1 MKQPAVLSIAQ
12 TGLLLAAL
20 AWSAGQTAA
29 ADIPVADLSGLDP
42 SATGAAV
49 IDDQDPDRWDRG
61 PLSRP
66 LSPQEAQR
74 ILDEVTR
81 IIDRSPY
88 APPSRRLGTRLPKAV
103 DLRGELPPVADRG
116 DLGVST
122 SVIFATAYYQMSQSL
137 KHFRHPAWNLNNP
150 EHQGSVAFV
159 RAMQRAGG
167 PDDVYQILQNDGTV
181 DRAEM
186 PYNPLGP
193 VVEPTANQLEMALPY
208 RISRHAALWD
218 NGDAIPARP
227 YDNPTENAKAWLADG
242 FLLSCRLDPR
252 SHPGFPG
259 DTNPPARYFDPAT
272 QPGIDPSFGVAL
284 VGYND
289 RINPTGRGAEH
300 RGGFLMVNSRGPRWN
315 GAMHGYLWLSYAY
328 VRRYVRDCSIMV
340 PGGPDTP
347 VVTGYTY
354 SEQPVAGGGTVP
366 TIIITGR
373 NFGYYRRAADVEVR
387 DVGAADTVFR
397 FTNESI
403 EVEVESCLKA
413 GPLVVYNWEGTP
425 SNAVWYKPLIPKSPS
440 E

>member
-1 MKQPAVLSIAQ
+1 MKAPAVLSTALFLATLALSPGQ
-12 TGLLLAAL
+12 STAAGTQVADPSGLDR
-20 AWSAGQTAA
+20 SA
-29 ADIPVADLSGLDP
+29 ADI
-42 SATGAAV
+42 AV
-49 IDDQDPDRWDRG
+49 IDAQDTDLWSRG
-61 PLSRP
+61 PTSRP
-66 LSPQEAQR
+66 LSPEAAQK

-88 APPSRRLGTRLPKAV
+88 APPSRLLGTRLPKAV
-103 DLRGELPPVADRG
+103 DLRGESPPVADRG
-116 DLGVST
+116 DVSVPT
-122 SVIFATAYYQMSQSL
+122 SVLFATVYYQMSQSL
-137 KHFRHPAWNLNNP
+137 KHFRHPAWDRMNP

-167 PDDVYQILQNDGTV
+167 FEDVYQILQNYGTV

-193 VVEPTANQLEMALPY
+193 VVEPLPDQLQAALPY
-208 RISRHAALWD
+208 RISRYAALWD
-218 NGDAIPARP
+218 NGDAIPTKP

-242 FLLSCRLDPR
+242 FVLSCRLDPR

-272 QPGIDPSFGVAL
+272 QPGINPSDGVAL

-289 RINPTGRGAEH
+289 QINPSGRGAEH

-315 GAMHGYLWLSYAY
+315 GDMHGYLWLSYAY

-340 PGGPDTP
+340 PGGSDTP

-354 SEQPVAGGGTVP
+354 SEAEYKGRTVP
-366 TIIITGR
+366 TIIITGK
-373 NFGYYRRAADVEVR
+373 NFGYYRRAADAEFNGV
-387 DVGAADTVFR
+387 AADYVVR
-397 FTNESI
+397 FTNEAI
-403 EVEVESCLKA
+403 EVIPYSCVKA
-413 GPLVVYNWEGTP
+413 GPLVVYNWDGTP
-425 SNAVWYKPLIPKSPS
+425 SNALWYVPLIPKSTS

>member
-1 MKQPAVLSIAQ
+1 MKAPAVLSTA
-12 TGLLLAAL
+12 LFLAAL
-20 AWSAGQTAA
+20 ALPPGQPAA
-29 ADIPVADLSGLDP
+29 AGTQVGYPNGRDP
-42 SATGAAV
+42 SAGAAAV
-49 IDDQDPDRWDRG
+49 IDDLGPDLWSRG
-61 PLSRP
+61 PTSRP

-122 SVIFATAYYQMSQSL
+122 SVIFATAYYQLSQSL

-159 RAMQRAGG
+159 RAMQMAGG

-218 NGDAIPARP
+218 NGDAIPTRP

-242 FLLSCRLDPR
+242 FVLSCRLDPR

-272 QPGIDPSFGVAL
+272 QPGIDPSVGVAL

-289 RINPTGRGAEH
+289 QINPTGRGAEH

-340 PGGPDTP
+340 PGGADTP

-354 SEQPVAGGGTVP
+354 SEIEKGGSRYS
-366 TIIITGR
+366 TILITGR
-373 NFGYYRRAADVEVR
+373 NFGYYRRAAEVA
-387 DVGAADTVFR
+387 VNGVATTLVFR
-397 FTNESI
+397 FTNEAI
-403 EVEVESCLKA
+403 EVIVQSCIKA

-425 SNAVWYKPLIPKSPS
+425 SNAVWYVPLPLPPTSIS